1 MLPSKHSIAVL
12 PFINMSSDTGN
23 EYFSDGIT
31 EEIINALAKIEG
43 LHVTA
48 RTSSFAFKYRNVD
61 VREIGRQLNVS
72 LILEGSIRKSDIHA
86 RITAQLIRTGDG
98 YHIWSDSWDRELKNI
113 FILQDEIAGIIA
125 KKVNADIQPVIPAKE
140 KKIENTEAL
149 DYYLKG
155 TFLQN
160 TWDFSR
166 SHEMVSYFEK
176 AIAIDPKFT
185 KAYIALC
192 HALTWMGSTGQ
203 TDTAEAHNRI
213 EHYLVKAMELD
224 KKLADIYAIIAGK
237 SYWIEWNMPE
247 ALNNVNKALQL
258 RPSFADVLL
267 HKGLILASMGNIE
280 ESLDCLFQSERLNP
294 FHTNVNYCIGLVY
307 RLTNEFDRSLGYIEK
322 NIRTAP
328 QWYAQY
334 SLQVEVLC
342 SLKRY
347 DEAWEVIVRQ
357 ENDPATPLSLD
368 QLKGVYHAYK
378 GEKEEAYLCAGRL
391 LKVVEDN
398 PVANSPFFAYL
409 SLIYLLLGEN
419 EKALDLLLSG
429 VKYRSA
435 PFLFIKIESDWDNLR
450 NHPKYINATKFLNP
464 EATWLKPEPGFRKY
478 KKTSLP
484 EDAAKKLKAALKERM
499 AKEQPYLDPKL
510 NLSDLAE
517 MIQCSPNQLSQLL
530 NEDIGKNFYDY
541 VNEYRLRYFREL
553 NRDPKNKQF
562 TLLSLAYESGFNSK
576 TTFNNFF
583 KKSLGITPSEYLK

>member
-1 MLPSKHSIAVL
+1 
-12 PFINMSSDTGN
+12 
-23 EYFSDGIT
+23 
-31 EEIINALAKIEG
+31 
-43 LHVTA
+43 
-48 RTSSFAFKYRNVD
+48 
-61 VREIGRQLNVS
+61 
-72 LILEGSIRKSDIHA
+72 
-86 RITAQLIRTGDG
+86 
-98 YHIWSDSWDRELKNI
+98 
-113 FILQDEIAGIIA
+113 
-125 KKVNADIQPVIPAKE
+125 
-140 KKIENTEAL
+140 
-149 DYYLKG
+149 
-155 TFLQN
+155 
-160 TWDFSR
+160 
-166 SHEMVSYFEK
+166 
-176 AIAIDPKFT
+176 
-185 KAYIALC
+185 
-192 HALTWMGSTGQ
+192 
-203 TDTAEAHNRI
+203 
-213 EHYLVKAMELD
+213 
-224 KKLADIYAIIAGK
+224 
-237 SYWIEWNMPE
+237 
-247 ALNNVNKALQL
+247 
-258 RPSFADVLL
+258 
-267 HKGLILASMGNIE
+267 
-280 ESLDCLFQSERLNP
+280 
-294 FHTNVNYCIGLVY
+294 
-307 RLTNEFDRSLGYIEK
+307 
-322 NIRTAP
+322 
-328 QWYAQY
+328 
-334 SLQVEVLC
+334 
-342 SLKRY
+342 
-347 DEAWEVIVRQ
+347 VIVRQ